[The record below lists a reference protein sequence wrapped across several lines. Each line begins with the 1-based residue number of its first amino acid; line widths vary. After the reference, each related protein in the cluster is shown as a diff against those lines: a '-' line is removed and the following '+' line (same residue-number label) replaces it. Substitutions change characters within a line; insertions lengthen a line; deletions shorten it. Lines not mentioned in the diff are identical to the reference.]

1 MFMYNWSKNNTEQ
14 FFARSLYKVGIL
26 DNLFFHLDRVWRL
39 HSSLDRR
46 IKIKSLWL
54 GKNRKVCIN
63 GKVFINLSS
72 SQASIKVSLWQR
84 NPSFKYVVWTCR
96 LSPALAYFTPPHF
109 MCFCPPRFFKRRR
122 LRRWWRRRWGR
133 ERSWSSASGW
143 RRPTGS
149 IWGSLCGRPP
159 RWAECPPR

>member
-26 DNLFFHLDRVWRL
+26 DNLFFHLDRVRRL

-63 GKVFINLSS
+63 GKVFINLSG
-72 SQASIKVSLWQR
+72 SQASIKVSL
-84 NPSFKYVVWTCR
+84 
-96 LSPALAYFTPPHF
+96 
-109 MCFCPPRFFKRRR
+109 
-122 LRRWWRRRWGR
+122 
-133 ERSWSSASGW
+133 
-143 RRPTGS
+143 
-149 IWGSLCGRPP
+149 
-159 RWAECPPR
+159 